1 METDMQDRKSLYIPF
16 VIGLL
21 SGVLWQLLFYDASF
35 AVLPGLLYYA
45 APLLV
50 FALLYRYCLNDA
62 VRSSRTRQ
70 FIAGIS
76 VVLAVDCVIALEL
89 YRIRFP
95 QLLYVSLFVFVSSLI
110 CWMCLDLRS
119 YKNRY

>member
-45 APLLV
+45 APLLAFV
-50 FALLYRYCLNDA
+50 LLYRYCLDDVA
-62 VRSSRTRQ
+62 KSSRTRQ
-70 FIAGIS
+70 FLAGIS
-76 VVLAVDCVIALEL
+76 VMLAVDTMIALEL
-89 YRIRFP
+89 YKIHFP
-95 QLLYVSLFVFVSSLI
+95 QLLYVSLFIFAGSLI